1 MRAVQLASVHGL
13 NGLTIG
19 ALAEDVGM
27 SKGGICAHFKNKTE
41 LQLEVIT
48 RARALMIQHVIA
60 PSQAK
65 PSGLSR
71 LKTFDNAWWKYLENR
86 VFEGGCFFTSAVLEL
101 DDIEENE
108 VAVAVREQYQ
118 NLISYLEA
126 ETKTAIKQN
135 EFRKDLNVSSFVLEF
150 MALRFGAI
158 VYRSLGIQNG
168 LSLAKK
174 AVKDLVT
181 RALI

>member
-101 DDIEENE
+101 DDIEEDPSRPGRARVDPGHRRRRGRARVLLPGSGEGWPQGARYRAEILRWGAGDLRNPPH
-108 VAVAVREQYQ
+108 
-118 NLISYLEA
+118 LEA
-126 ETKTAIKQN
+126 GPP
-135 EFRKDLNVSSFVLEF
+135 RL
-150 MALRFGAI
+150 
-158 VYRSLGIQNG
+158 LG
-168 LSLAKK
+168 
-174 AVKDLVT
+174 
-181 RALI
+181 RP